1 MCRYRYSCQR
11 SRIIRR
17 PLINSKSHRL
27 THEFLDEIKLI
38 FHHVSRSLIMNMDE
52 TNVGQMDSHVQV
64 IGHSNTVGRKIRS
77 MYNAKTLLTTC
88 LTICADGHHLPPFYI
103 KKGKTTRCLASL
115 NINGA
120 VEAGKHPAFTLALC
134 RLVDFTRFG
143 ASLAVIV
150 FLAVFVGSLMFD
162 FALVLQLL
170 SVTTDGRQPRQWCDT

>member
-11 SRIIRR
+11 SRVIRR

-27 THEFLDEIKLI
+27 THEFLD
-38 FHHVSRSLIMNMDE
+38 D
-52 TNVGQMDSHVQV
+52 
-64 IGHSNTVGRKIRS
+64 
-77 MYNAKTLLTTC
+77 
-88 LTICADGHHLPPFYI
+88 LPPFYI

-162 FALVLQLL
+162 FALVLPLL